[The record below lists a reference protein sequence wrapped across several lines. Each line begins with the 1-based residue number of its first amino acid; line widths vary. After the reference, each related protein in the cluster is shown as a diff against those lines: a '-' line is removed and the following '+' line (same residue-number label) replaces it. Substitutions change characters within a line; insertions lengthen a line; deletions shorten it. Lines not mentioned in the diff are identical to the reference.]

1 MMAVVISVSSLSVQ
15 LVAIVCGLQTMIKI
29 LIVAICII
37 IGSVILLMYNE
48 VTVVIPRQ
56 EAWANSCIQ
65 KGGQP
70 SKYHVHYKYRTE
82 YEYLCIKPDAIIKV
96 E

>member
-1 MMAVVISVSSLSVQ
+1 
-15 LVAIVCGLQTMIKI
+15 
-29 LIVAICII
+29 
-37 IGSVILLMYNE
+37 MYNE